1 MKTTQESS
9 NPIGGL
15 VLFLAFFMLIYIYL
29 KWIYDL
35 GLVKG
40 TLVVLGILFM
50 AFFGFDL
57 MRGVPIDIIIERLL
71 FDKPVYLPI

>member
-9 NPIGGL
+9 NPIAGL
-15 VLFLAFFMLIYIYL
+15 VMFLAFFMLVYIYL

-57 MRGVPIDIIIERLL
+57 INGVPIEIIIKRLMSDEKIYMPL
-71 FDKPVYLPI
+71 